1 MEKLR
6 DARKRLNV
14 GLWGTFARRSS
25 GEEKRSSQVIS
36 AAKDSDGSMSEKASA
51 AANGSPHELS
61 SEPPKAVI
69 SASKTTSLIE
79 LAKIIATETGKLET
93 LLKENGHP
101 IPSFEVDSP
110 MNFPKLTDDIKKS
123 REEVLRATK
132 DLEALVTG
140 PTESI
145 RWMAWNVSCLPMEK
159 IYNDT

>member
-6 DARKRLNV
+6 DAKKRLNV
-14 GLWGTFARRSS
+14 GTWGPFARRSS
-25 GEEKRSSQVIS
+25 GEEKISSQVIS
-36 AAKDSDGSMSEKASA
+36 AAKDSDGSVSEKPSA

-61 SEPPKAVI
+61 SEPPKI

-79 LAKIIATETGKLET
+79 LAKTITTETVKLET
-93 LLKENGHP
+93 FLKENGHP

-110 MNFPKLTDDIKKS
+110 MNFPKLPDEIKKS

-145 RWMAWNVSCLPMEK
+145 RWMAWNVSSLPMEK
-159 IYNDT
+159 IYNDR